1 MTVDFK
7 GKFFIFNPKSYLFG
21 EHLLEMA
28 RVADQLALD
37 YPDIA
42 VVLTCPYADLYR
54 VASQTQHL
62 IVCAQHL
69 DGIEPGRGMGA
80 VLPDS
85 LYAAGARATFLNH
98 AEHPLSSAQLV
109 ASVKRAHDL
118 GMATIVCADSLAEAR
133 ALSLLEPTIM
143 LCEPTELIGTG
154 QTSDD
159 DYMAMTNQAVKA
171 LSPRTLIMQGAGI
184 MTPEDVYRAIRSG
197 ADGTGCTSGIVKAP
211 DPVQMLRDMVAAVDR
226 AMKEG

>member
-1 MTVDFK
+1 MTIDFK

-21 EHLLEMA
+21 EHLLEMS

-54 VASQTQHL
+54 IASQTQHL

-98 AEHPLSSAQLV
+98 AEHPLTSAQLV
-109 ASVKRAHDL
+109 ASVK
-118 GMATIVCADSLAEAR
+118 
-133 ALSLLEPTIM
+133 
-143 LCEPTELIGTG
+143 
-154 QTSDD
+154 
-159 DYMAMTNQAVKA
+159 
-171 LSPRTLIMQGAGI
+171 
-184 MTPEDVYRAIRSG
+184 
-197 ADGTGCTSGIVKAP
+197 
-211 DPVQMLRDMVAAVDR
+211 
-226 AMKEG
+226 